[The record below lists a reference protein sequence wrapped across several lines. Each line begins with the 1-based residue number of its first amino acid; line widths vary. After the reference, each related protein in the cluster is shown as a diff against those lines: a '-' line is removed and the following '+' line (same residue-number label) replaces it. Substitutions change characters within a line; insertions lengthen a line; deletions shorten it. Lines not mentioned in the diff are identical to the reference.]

1 MHDGETGAYGEAW
14 LKAVMSAPL
23 GQLQGPIQARGGFS
37 LFRVLERE
45 ERSYYSLEN
54 PRIRRSVE
62 RALMESRERTLFN
75 GLLERLL
82 TQHTDKIEVFERNL
96 AAWEDEYRQLEA
108 ALYRSA
114 SAEGE

>member
-1 MHDGETGAYGEAW
+1 
-14 LKAVMSAPL
+14 
-23 GQLQGPIQARGGFS
+23 
-37 LFRVLERE
+37 
-45 ERSYYSLEN
+45 
-54 PRIRRSVE
+54 
-62 RALMESRERTLFN
+62 MESRERTLFN